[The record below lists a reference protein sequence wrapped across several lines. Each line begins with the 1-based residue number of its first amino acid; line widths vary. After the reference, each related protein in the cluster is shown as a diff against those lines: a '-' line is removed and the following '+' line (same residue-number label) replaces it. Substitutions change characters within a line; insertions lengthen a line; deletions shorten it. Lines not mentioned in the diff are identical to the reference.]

1 MHFSLSCNINLI
13 CVISIGNLNVA
24 HISKEDKIIEDY
36 INEDI
41 SHFVCGS
48 FHLVLSE
55 KKETYSSSK

>member
-24 HISKEDKIIEDY
+24 RISKEDKIIEDY

-48 FHLVLSE
+48 FHFV
-55 KKETYSSSK
+55 